1 MKIKT
6 WHNTTGEV
14 SDILF
19 EDIILDN
26 AAEAVSISGNYGG
39 TACPCKW
46 QTNYGGPGQRTECR
60 SYGPSLSGAA
70 HWPVGY
76 VGVGGICGPEGGS
89 AACMHSL
96 QFLNTMPETWP
107 WQPLQSGMEPMLA
120 PWPSVKCTFSTRT

>member
-19 EDIILDN
+19 EDIVLDN

-60 SYGPSLSGAA
+60 SYGPSLSGEL

-76 VGVGGICGPEGGS
+76 LGVGGVCGPEGDTTNNINIKVS
-89 AACMHSL
+89 S
-96 QFLNTMPETWP
+96 
-107 WQPLQSGMEPMLA
+107 PLD
-120 PWPSVKCTFSTRT
+120 TRY